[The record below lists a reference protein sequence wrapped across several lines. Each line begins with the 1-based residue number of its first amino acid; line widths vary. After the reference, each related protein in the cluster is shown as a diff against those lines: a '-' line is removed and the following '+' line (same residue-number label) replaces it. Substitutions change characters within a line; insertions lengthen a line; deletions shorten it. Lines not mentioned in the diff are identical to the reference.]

1 MGFDDR
7 TTKALGN
14 RVMERLRSLRFCVVG
29 CGGTGASFAEMLVR
43 TGAVQLA
50 LIDGAAVK
58 ERDLNRVFSFSWNDV
73 GKPKVDVLKT
83 RLDSIRPGLEIR
95 ALRDCFRKRED
106 ILDDHLIGQRVRDAV
121 HDADV
126 VFVATDT
133 NTSRIAIEELCRG
146 KVTGKILSCGV
157 LVDRESGVF
166 ELECNWSP
174 RTPDERADDEGYGL
188 DNASFASIVHEATSI
203 AFTMLLSH
211 LTCAD
216 SGFKSYVRRYDA
228 SLQPIKAIVNGK
240 SSDSISS
247 CSVAI

>member
-1 MGFDDR
+1 MGLDDR
-7 TTKALGN
+7 TAKALGD
-14 RVMERLRSLRFCVVG
+14 RVMGRLRSLRFCVVG
-29 CGGTGASFAEMLVR
+29 CGGTGANFAEMLVR
-43 TGAVQLA
+43 TGAVRLA
-50 LIDGAAVK
+50 LIDGAVVK
-58 ERDLNRVFSFSWNDV
+58 ECDLNRVFSFAWNDV
-73 GKPKVDVLKT
+73 GKPKVDVLKS

-146 KVTGKILSCGV
+146 KVVGKILSCGV
-157 LVDRESGVF
+157 LVDREAGVF

-174 RTPDERADDEGYGL
+174 RTPDERADDDGYGPG
-188 DNASFASIVHEATSI
+188 NASFASIVHEATSI

-228 SLQPIKAIVNGK
+228 SLQPRPNHREWKIQ
-240 SSDSISS
+240 
-247 CSVAI
+247 